1 MLTLALAIVV
11 AAASP
16 SPSPPTTA
24 TIVVSGSTNTL
35 PYKIVVQANGSASV
49 EVRGRAPAVKKLS
62 SAAAKSFFEDL
73 HAAAPVDAIKTQP
86 CMKSASFGTT
96 THVLYDGKQSPDLS
110 CATGDAA
117 QRVNADINAITSE
130 LDVSTLKRPGDD
142 PEMFP
147 QPTPTPPKV

>member
-1 MLTLALAIVV
+1 MLSLALLAAI
-11 AAASP
+11 ASP
-16 SPSPPTTA
+16 SPAPPGTA

-35 PYKIVVQANGSASV
+35 PYQIVVQSNGSASV
-49 EVRGRAPAVKKLS
+49 EIRGRASAVKKLS
-62 SAAAKSFFEDL
+62 SGAVKSFFEDL
-73 HAAAPVDAIKTQP
+73 HSAAPVDAIKTQP

-117 QRVNADINAITSE
+117 QRLSADVNAITSE
-130 LDVSTLKRPGDD
+130 LDVNTLKRQGDE
-142 PEMFP
+142 PAMFP